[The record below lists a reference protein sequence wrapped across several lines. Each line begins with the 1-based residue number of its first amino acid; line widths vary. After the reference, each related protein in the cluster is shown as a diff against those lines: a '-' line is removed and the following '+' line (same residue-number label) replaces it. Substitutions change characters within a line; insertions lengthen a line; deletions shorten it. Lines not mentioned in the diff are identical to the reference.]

1 MTQPLWHLIPKGQIF
16 LDSITFAQSQ
26 DLQCLQLSLFGH
38 GQAGRSW
45 GQGFHEEIRFHGGL
59 SKACFRKLSKIAGFF
74 FCHFS
79 MDKQWQIPR
88 NLPAVL
94 LRPIQM
100 VWGTVLPGFFRFF
113 RLPRLSKWRY
123 SSGWANPWFNDW
135 LWWSSS
141 SKSFLNEKTNLTSIF
156 LAFACWVFWEG

>member
-1 MTQPLWHLIPKGQIF
+1 MPEDELLMPKGKSSINPSTCALPIVFRGCVKVTQPLWHLIPKGEIF

-74 FCHFS
+74 FLSLF
-79 MDKQWQIPR
+79 DGQ
-88 NLPAVL
+88 
-94 LRPIQM
+94 
-100 VWGTVLPGFFRFF
+100 TVTNSKTLTRRSFETYPNGLGDRF
-113 RLPRLSKWRY
+113 
-123 SSGWANPWFNDW
+123 A
-135 LWWSSS
+135 
-141 SKSFLNEKTNLTSIF
+141 SIF
-156 LAFACWVFWEG
+156 SVFSASKT